1 MFYKK
6 GNYTMNLGL
15 NDKRAIVTG
24 SGRGIGM
31 GIVKCLAAEGAKVGI
46 VARTAAD
53 VKKVLKEIGG
63 ERMGHVGVIMDII
76 PETAPAKLVTDLKSI
91 GFWPI
96 DIIVHNLGGTLDIK
110 DPFCSI
116 EDWRRL
122 YRFNFEVAV
131 ELNLLIVPKMQ
142 ERKWGRVV
150 HISSISAMENHGP
163 VTYCAMKAALTAYAR
178 SFGGV
183 VAPDGVVVSAVLPGA
198 VFTEGGYWDT
208 TSKTNPEHV
217 QKFLTERQRVGRFG
231 TIVEIANYVTFLCS
245 ELASFNTGSIVPVD
259 GGQGRGYFGQ

>member
-1 MFYKK
+1 MD
-6 GNYTMNLGL
+6 LGL
-15 NDKRAIVTG
+15 DKKKALVTG

-31 GIVKCLAAEGAKVGI
+31 GIVKCLATEGAQVGI

-63 ERMGHVGVIMDII
+63 EGMGHAGVNMDLA
-76 PETAPAKLVTDLKSI
+76 PDTAPAELIATMKNK

-116 EDWRRL
+116 EDWKRTYRL
-122 YRFNFEVAV
+122 NFEVAL
-131 ELNLLIVPKMQ
+131 ELNLVLVPQMQ
-142 ERKWGRVV
+142 ERHWGRVV
-150 HISSISAMENHGP
+150 HISSIAAMENQGP
-163 VTYCAMKAALTAYAR
+163 VTYCAMKAMLTAYTR

-198 VFTEGGYWDT
+198 VYTDGGYWDV
-208 TSKTNPEHV
+208 TSKSNPDHV
-217 QKFLTERQRVGRFG
+217 HKFLTERQRIGRFG
-231 TIVEIANYVTFLCS
+231 KIEEIANYVTFLCS
-245 ELASFNTGSIVPVD
+245 ELASFNTGSVVPVD

>member
-1 MFYKK
+1 MD
-6 GNYTMNLGL
+6 LGL
-15 NDKRAIVTG
+15 NGKRAIVTG

-31 GIVKCLAAEGAKVGI
+31 GIVKRLVAEGTKVGI
-46 VARTAAD
+46 VARTDAE
-53 VKKVLKEIGG
+53 VKSLLREIGG
-63 ERMGHVGVIMDII
+63 KELGHAGVCMDLT
-76 PETAPAKLVTDLKSI
+76 PDDAPANLVKILKSK

-110 DPFCSI
+110 DPFCSKD
-116 EDWRRL
+116 DWRRL
-122 YRFNFEVAV
+122 YRFNFEIAV
-131 ELNLLIVPKMQ
+131 ELNLLLVPKMQ
-142 ERKWGRVV
+142 ERNWGRVV

-163 VTYCAMKAALTAYAR
+163 VTYCAMKAALTAYTR

-198 VFTEGGYWDT
+198 IFTEGGYWDV
-208 TSKTNPEHV
+208 TSKTNPDHV
-217 QKFLTERQRVGRFG
+217 QKFLTERQRIGRFG
-231 TIVEIANYVTFLCS
+231 KIEEIANYVTFLCS